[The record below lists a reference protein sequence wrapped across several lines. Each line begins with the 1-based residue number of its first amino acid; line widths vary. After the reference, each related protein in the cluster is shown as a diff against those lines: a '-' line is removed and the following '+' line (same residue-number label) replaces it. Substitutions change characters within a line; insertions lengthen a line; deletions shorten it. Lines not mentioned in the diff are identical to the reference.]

1 MKKDVK
7 KVERVARQEFLR
19 CFQSQRLNRY
29 LKPNLINAEKSLRIS
44 HIINDKLSSSL
55 SLLVGLFMT
64 HTLSHAPGSGQ
75 LGWRRRALSGCA
87 SAETDRRWAAK
98 R

>member
-7 KVERVARQEFLR
+7 KVKSVARQEFLR
-19 CFQSQRLNRY
+19 CFQSRRLNRY
-29 LKPNLINAEKSLRIS
+29 LKPNLIDAKKSLRIS
-44 HIINDKLSSSL
+44 HVLKDKLSSSL

-64 HTLSHAPGSGQ
+64 HTLSRAPGSEQ

-98 R
+98 C